1 MLIKTVLAVASVGLI
16 LLISYFMGSNVS
28 TTKPVVVKTNNTTK
42 RKVWKHYQLG
52 IEKERVS
59 NNRSKGEKEC
69 LRAAVKIFDTD
80 FKTVRPNWLKNPK
93 TNRNLEIDLYSDKLG
108 IGIEY
113 QGEQHTRYIK
123 KFHRTKAAYL
133 KQIEND
139 RLKVKLCDKVGVY
152 LIRVYHDCEDIEK
165 FIYDNAPKDCI
176 SEKYKPKK

>member
-1 MLIKTVLAVASVGLI
+1 
-16 LLISYFMGSNVS
+16 MGSNVS
-28 TTKPVVVKTNNTTK
+28 SDKSNNVIVKSNNT
-42 RKVWKHYQLG
+42 RKVWKYYQLG
-52 IEKERVS
+52 IEKERIS

-69 LRAAVKIFDTD
+69 LKAAVKIFDTD

-139 RLKVKLCDKVGVY
+139 KLKLKMCDKVGVY
-152 LIRVYHDCEDIEK
+152 LIRVYHDCKDIEK
-165 FIYDNAPKDCI
+165 FIYENAPKDCV
-176 SEKYKPKK
+176 SKKYIPKK